1 MILAFYNLQN
11 LEAVPQMRTVMCAE
25 WHFVDCVSAC
35 YLLIGVVIKYVEIV
49 NAVFLLF
56 VKAVV
61 LLCVILFLWFQF
73 LNILY
78 SSLFKQSSCKDRLEF
93 SWKKHFIVFLY
104 VSPIIVHFRGDSLE
118 ILLLTHGVLGT
129 WKLLFN
135 LLVLYCFWGLVDF
148 YLLQLWII
156 R

>member
-1 MILAFYNLQN
+1 
-11 LEAVPQMRTVMCAE
+11 MCRMTFH
-25 WHFVDCVSAC
+25 WLCF
-35 YLLIGVVIKYVEIV
+35 
-49 NAVFLLF
+49 NLLF
-56 VKAVV
+56 AGWCSDQICSECCISIICESCSSIMWFCFYGFNFWISYIPHCSNRALVKIG
-61 LLCVILFLWFQF
+61 LNFLEKTFY
-73 LNILY
+73 I
-78 SSLFKQSSCKDRLEF
+78 
-93 SWKKHFIVFLY
+93 FLY
-104 VSPIIVHFRGDSLE
+104 VSPITVHFRGDSLE